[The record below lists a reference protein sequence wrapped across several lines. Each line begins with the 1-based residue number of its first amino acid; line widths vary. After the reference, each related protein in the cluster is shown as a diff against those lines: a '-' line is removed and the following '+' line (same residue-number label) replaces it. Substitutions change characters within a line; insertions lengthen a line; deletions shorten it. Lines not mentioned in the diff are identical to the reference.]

1 MQMIKRWFA
10 FILTI
15 SLVCSN
21 CSGITVYAQEET
33 ADTEASVS
41 ENNEDNSVADNNG
54 DNPIA
59 DNNEENP
66 SADNN
71 SEKPVTDEL
80 KEGDS
85 ETDPKKLPSLHI
97 GQLREGE
104 AFPDSEDTKFVYDI
118 PVSFE
123 LSDDVILFTNY
134 SLLTL
139 PEEENG
145 TLVWSIL
152 RGEKEM
158 TAGSTSLIQEE
169 DDWTGF
175 ETVPDSPYFTLTQN
189 DDVKSEYYRT
199 AELSAKGTAVTET
212 CDYYIRAAY
221 YYGTGDNM
229 EENFY
234 AAVTIP
240 FLPPEDADTNLTQE
254 DIADNTDDA
263 DSLSENSCDT
273 QDTIIEESPETE
285 TETETES
292 AQDVS
297 PEESDNDQTIEGTDD
312 TENTEDSEAIR
323 DISSSSEEKNDIVP
337 QQTKETIGVM
347 TLNKA
352 NVTLHPGDT
361 LPVSVT
367 IVPADSLAEITWTSS
382 DEDIASVDSNG
393 TITAISEGTARIT
406 ASCND
411 MSASVNVKV
420 VTADENEVYDLS
432 GDIWVDGFRKES
444 ADLVYTGQKIT
455 QDIRVYHKDTLLK
468 EKTDYTLS
476 YKNNVNAAAYN
487 SAKAPSV
494 TITLRGQYSG
504 SVTLYYTIL
513 PADISKIDIYN
524 PTGDNVSGYTQ
535 AVTYSK
541 NLKIPNP
548 ILTFGK
554 KNLTVNKD
562 YVCDYST
569 LPTDY
574 KKGDSYIA
582 GEINHYT
589 VNGIGNFTGS
599 IQIHLVIVNDKNL
612 NFSSASVTLGQKQY
626 EYHGTASPISEIT
639 IKSVKINNRILDKSL
654 YDFDV
659 YAEAIDGAY
668 IMVYPSSA
676 GEDAGYLGSKKVN
689 LSLTGDRS
697 IANASLG
704 EDWQE
709 SIVFSQKTL
718 NEEGGIY
725 QAKTKVLTYTSET
738 KTEILTEGID
748 YTVKYSN
755 AQKAGTVTVTFTG
768 KGRYKGTL
776 KKKYVI
782 TPNTD
787 KSNFT
792 ISWKNISGYDNGIPL
807 IAYQKDGVVPEFVLK
822 DQDGTV
828 LTNKT
833 DYTVKLKNN
842 KAPGVLMSCE
852 ITGKGNYKGYSQT
865 VSLMV
870 MTADISKGTLSVTD
884 KPYSSKKDAWKSKV
898 TIKDVNGK
906 TLSAGTDYSKELIYN
921 YEDMSGIPQAGTT
934 VTVTAQGIGCYKDSV
949 ISGTYRI
956 YQKNISQLKI
966 VIDPQEYTGEEITLT
981 SNDIHVYATSADQK
995 NGNELTEP
1003 CYEIM
1008 EYKNNI
1014 KAGTAKVTL
1023 RGTGSYGGTKTY
1035 SFKISKKAY
1044 QISHVKSIT
1053 LDKTNVT
1060 HSMVEGSKIVLT
1072 ARISPEDVANPTVI
1086 WSTSNSK
1093 VAVVETGLT
1102 TSIDGVLTVTGTV
1115 TVLQEGSVKITATT
1129 QDGNKKAQCQIKIIN
1144 APILV
1149 EAGQTIEGKVNAT
1162 YQLQMLFADGES
1174 WESNTANV
1182 EIESSN
1188 SNIVTADKTGRLI
1201 MKNPGFAIIRI
1212 YSNNRREVQQC
1223 YIIVNG
1229 GEINLSGDNVLT
1241 YNQPVGCTDDTDGIN
1256 KLLRDAEWSGGKWDT
1271 IYIPAGEYHINAE
1284 SREGFCGFGGL
1295 VLTDGQT
1302 LIMDPDTKLIA
1313 IGNSSENS
1321 QVIFAF
1327 GRNNIRISGGQII
1340 GERNS
1345 HTGSGGE
1352 WGHGISIQGCKNVI
1366 IENVEVSQCWGD
1378 GIYLG
1383 LYEGWDSAG
1392 KQKNFYGS
1400 NITIM
1405 NCNLHNNRRN
1415 NLSITDVDN
1424 VTVYKCQF
1432 SYAKGTDPQ
1441 YGIDIEP
1448 NLPRQHT
1455 CEKITLTNCTFTGNA
1470 KASMGIITSAR
1481 DITLENCTL
1490 DGNFY
1495 NMAGKNVVL
1504 RKTTIKGEI
1513 VDKTGGISRQ

>member
-15 SLVCSN
+15 SLVCSH

-41 ENNEDNSVADNNG
+41 ENTEDNSVADNNG

-59 DNNEENP
+59 DNSEENP
-66 SADNN
+66 ITDNN
-71 SEKPVTDEL
+71 EEKPVTDEL

-85 ETDPKKLPSLHI
+85 ETDPKELPSLHI

-104 AFPDSEDTKFVYDI
+104 SFPDSEDAKFVYDI

-123 LSDDVILFTNY
+123 LSDHVILFANY

-152 RGEKEM
+152 RGEKGM
-158 TAGSTSLIQEE
+158 TAGSTSLIREE
-169 DDWTGF
+169 DDWTDF
-175 ETVPDSPYFTLTQN
+175 ETVPASPYFTLTQN
-189 DDVKSEYYRT
+189 DNVKSEYYRT
-199 AELSAKGTAVTET
+199 AELSAKEMAVTET

-240 FLPPEDADTNLTQE
+240 YLPPKDADTSLTQE
-254 DIADNTDDA
+254 DVADTTDDA

-285 TETETES
+285 TES
-292 AQDVS
+292 AQDIS
-297 PEESDNDQTIEGTDD
+297 PEESDNDQTIEDTDD

-323 DISSSSEEKNDIVP
+323 DISSSSEEENDIVP

-347 TLNKA
+347 TLNKE

-361 LPVSVT
+361 LPVSAT

-382 DEDIASVDSNG
+382 DDDVATVDSNG
-393 TITAISEGTARIT
+393 TITAVSEGTARIT

-494 TITLRGQYSG
+494 TITLKGQYSG

-524 PTGDNVSGYTQ
+524 PTGDNMSGYTQ

-548 ILTFGK
+548 VLTFGK

-574 KKGDSYIA
+574 KKGDSYEA
-582 GEINHYT
+582 GKIYDYT

-599 IQIHLVIVNDKNL
+599 ILMHLVVVNDKNL
-612 NFSSASVTLGQKQY
+612 NFSSASVMLGQKQY
-626 EYHGTASPISEIT
+626 EYHGTALPKSEIT
-639 IKSVKINNRILDKSL
+639 IKSVKINNRILDESL

-676 GEDAGYLGSKKVN
+676 GEAAGYLGSKKVN
-689 LSLTGDRS
+689 LSLTGDRN

-787 KSNFT
+787 KGNFT
-792 ISWKNISGYDNGIPL
+792 VSWKNISGYDNGIPL
-807 IAYQKDGVVPEFVLK
+807 IAYQKGGAVPEFALK
-822 DQDGTV
+822 DQNGTV

-870 MTADISKGTLSVTD
+870 TTADISQGTLSVTD
-884 KPYSSKKDAWKSKV
+884 KPYSTKKDAWKSKV
-898 TIKDVNGK
+898 TIKDINGK
-906 TLSAGTDYSKELIYN
+906 TLLAGTDYSKELTYN
-921 YEDMSGIPQAGTT
+921 YEDMSGIPQAGST

-956 YQKNISQLKI
+956 YEKNISQLRI
-966 VIDPQEYTGEEITLT
+966 VIDTQEYTGEEITLT
-981 SNDIHVYATSADQK
+981 PADIHVYASSADQK
-995 NGNELTEP
+995 KGNELIES

-1053 LDKTNVT
+1053 LDKT
-1060 HSMVEGSKIVLT
+1060 SMTYSMAKGNKIVLT

-1102 TSIDGVLTVTGTV
+1102 TNVDGALSVTGTV
-1115 TVLQEGSVKITATT
+1115 TVLKEGTVKITATT

-1149 EAGQTIEGKVNAT
+1149 EAGQTIKGKVKDT
-1162 YQLQMLFADGES
+1162 YQLQMLFAGTET
-1174 WESNTANV
+1174 WKSNTAGI
-1182 EIESSN
+1182 ELESSN
-1188 SNIVTADKTGRLI
+1188 SDVVSVSSTGLLT
-1201 MKNPGFAIIRI
+1201 MKKQGAAVIKV
-1212 YSNNRREVQQC
+1212 YSNKRSYIQQC
-1223 YIIVNG
+1223 YVTVIG
-1229 GEINLSGDNVLT
+1229 DEEIPSGSKVLT
-1241 YNQPVGCTDDTDGIN
+1241 YQQPDGCTDDTPGIN
-1256 KLLRDAEWSGGKWDT
+1256 KLLRDAEWSNGRYDT
-1271 IYIPAGEYHINAE
+1271 VYIPAGVYHIDAV
-1284 SREGFCGFGGL
+1284 SSFGGL
-1295 VLTDGQT
+1295 VLTDDQS
-1302 LIMDPDTKLIA
+1302 LIMSPSALLIA
-1313 IGNSSENS
+1313 IGNSSANS
-1321 QVIFAF
+1321 QVILAF
-1327 GRNNIRISGGQII
+1327 GRDNVKISGGQII
-1340 GERNS
+1340 GERNE

-1352 WGHGISIQGCKNVI
+1352 WGHGISIQGCTNVT
-1366 IENVEVSQCWGD
+1366 IENVDISQCWGD

-1383 LYEGWDSAG
+1383 LYEGWDENG
-1392 KQKNFYGS
+1392 KDKLYYSSG
-1400 NITIM
+1400 ITITK
-1405 NCNLHNNRRN
+1405 CNLHHNRRN
-1415 NLSITDVDN
+1415 NLSITDADN
-1424 VTVYKCQF
+1424 VTIDHCQF
-1432 SYAKGTDPQ
+1432 SFAKGTDPQ

-1448 NLPRQHT
+1448 NLPKQHT
-1455 CEKITLTNCTFTGNA
+1455 CEKITLTDCTFTGNA
-1470 KASMGIITSAR
+1470 KASMGIITSAK

>member
-1 MQMIKRWFA
+1 MQMMKRWFA
-10 FILTI
+10 FMLTI

-33 ADTEASVS
+33 VAAEESVS
-41 ENNEDNSVADNNG
+41 ENNGENPVADEPKEY
-54 DNPIA
+54 DF
-59 DNNEENP
+59 NEVYNP
-66 SADNN
+66 SVE
-71 SEKPVTDEL
+71 EKAQHTEETPSVQDKTSDSITDTPE
-80 KEGDS
+80 
-85 ETDPKKLPSLHI
+85 LPSLHI
-97 GQLREGE
+97 GQLRKEE
-104 AFPDSEDTKFVYDI
+104 SFPDSEEIEFVYDV

-123 LSDDVILFTNY
+123 LSDHIILFANY

-139 PEEENG
+139 PEDGDG
-145 TLVWSIL
+145 TLIWSIL
-152 RGEKEM
+152 RGEKGM
-158 TAGSTSLIQEE
+158 AKGSVNLIREE
-169 DDWTGF
+169 DDWTGY
-175 ETVPDSPYFTLTQN
+175 ETVSDSPYFTLTQN
-189 DDVKSEYYRT
+189 DDAKSEYYQT
-199 AELSAKGTAVTET
+199 AELSAKDTAVLDTF
-212 CDYYIRAAY
+212 DYYIRAAY
-221 YYGTGDNM
+221 YCGTDDNLD
-229 EENFY
+229 ETFY

-240 FLPPEDADTNLTQE
+240 FLPLEDIDTNLIQE
-254 DIADNTDDA
+254 DAADTAKNDTD
-263 DSLSENSCDT
+263 SISENNYIA
-273 QDTIIEESPETE
+273 QDTVIEEYPETE
-285 TETETES
+285 PT
-292 AQDVS
+292 QDIF
-297 PEESDNDQTIEGTDD
+297 PEEVSNKQTHEDTTDTAVPEINRTIQD
-312 TENTEDSEAIR
+312 LSATSENE
-323 DISSSSEEKNDIVP
+323 SSTVP
-337 QQTKETIGVM
+337 QQTKETIGVL
-347 TLNKA
+347 TLNKEH
-352 NVTLHPGDT
+352 VTLHPGDT
-361 LPVSVT
+361 LSVRAT
-367 IVPADSLAEITWTSS
+367 IVPADILAKITWTSS
-382 DEDIASVDSNG
+382 GDDVATVDSTG
-393 TITAISEGTARIT
+393 TITAVSEGTVCIT

-420 VTADENEVYDLS
+420 ITSGENEVYDLS
-432 GDIWVDGFRKES
+432 GDIWIDGFRKES
-444 ADLVYTGQKIT
+444 SDLVYTSQKIT
-455 QDIRVYHKDTLLK
+455 QNIQVYYKDTLLK

-476 YKNNVNAAAYN
+476 YKNNINAAAYN

-494 TITLRGQYSG
+494 TITLKGQYSG

-524 PTGDNVSGYTQ
+524 PTGDNMSGYTQ

-548 ILTFGK
+548 VLTFCK

-562 YVCDYST
+562 YVCDYSS

-582 GEINHYT
+582 GKVYDYT
-589 VNGIGNFTGS
+589 VNGIGNYTGS
-599 IQIHLVIVNDKNL
+599 VQMHLVIVNDRNL

-626 EYHGTASPISEIT
+626 EYHGTALPKSEIT
-639 IKSVKINNRILDKSL
+639 IKNLKINNRILDESL
-654 YDFDV
+654 YDFEV

-668 IMVYPSSA
+668 IMVYPTSA
-676 GEDAGYLGSKKVN
+676 GEAAGYRGSKKVN
-689 LSLTGDRS
+689 LSLTGDRN

-738 KTEILTEGID
+738 NTDTLTEGVD

-755 AQKAGTVTVTFTG
+755 AQKAGTATVTFTG

-807 IAYQKDGVVPEFVLK
+807 IAYQKGGVVPEFVLK
-822 DQDGTV
+822 DQNGIV

-833 DYTVKLKNN
+833 NYTVKLKNN
-842 KAPGVLMSCE
+842 KTPGALMSCE
-852 ITGKGNYKGYSQT
+852 ITGKGNYKGYTQT

-870 MTADISKGTLSVTD
+870 MTADISLGTLSVTD
-884 KPYSSKKDAWKSKV
+884 KPYSTKKDAWKSKV
-898 TIKDVNGK
+898 TIKDINGK
-906 TLSAGTDYSKELIYN
+906 TLSAGTDYSKELTYS
-921 YEDMSGIPQAGTT
+921 YEDMSGVPQAGST
-934 VTVTAQGIGCYKDSV
+934 VTVTAQGIGCYRDSV

-956 YQKNISQLKI
+956 YEKNISQLKI
-966 VIDPQEYTGEEITLT
+966 VIDTQEYTGEEITLT
-981 SNDIHVYATSADQK
+981 PSDIHVYATSADQK
-995 NGNELTEP
+995 KGNELAES
-1003 CYEIM
+1003 CYEII

-1044 QISHVKSIT
+1044 QINHVKSIT
-1053 LDKTNVT
+1053 LDKTN
-1060 HSMVEGSKIVLT
+1060 LT
-1072 ARISPEDVANPTVI
+1072 YSIASENKLVITATIAPQNVANPTVI
-1086 WSTSNSK
+1086 WSSSDNK
-1093 VAVVETGLT
+1093 IAVVEATDMTEEYGT
-1102 TSIDGVLTVTGTV
+1102 ISIAATINTRKPGNVR
-1115 TVLQEGSVKITATT
+1115 ITATT

-1144 APILV
+1144 TPILV
-1149 EAGQTIEGKVNAT
+1149 EAGQTIAKEVGAT
-1162 YQLQMLFADGES
+1162 YQLHMQFADGES
-1174 WESNTANV
+1174 WESNTADI

-1188 SNIVTADKTGRLI
+1188 TNIVTADKTGQLT

-1223 YIIVNG
+1223 YIKVSG

-1241 YNQPVGCTDDTDGIN
+1241 YKQPVGCTDDTDGIN
-1256 KLLRDAEWSGGKWDT
+1256 TLLRDAEWSNGKWDT

-1327 GRNNIRISGGQII
+1327 GRDNIRISGGRII

-1352 WGHGISIQGCKNVI
+1352 WGHGISIQGCTNVI
-1366 IENVEVSQCWGD
+1366 IENVDISQCWGD

-1392 KQKNFYGS
+1392 NRKNFYGS

-1405 NCNLHNNRRN
+1405 NCSLHNNRRN

-1448 NLPRQHT
+1448 NLPGSHT
-1455 CEKITLTNCTFTGNA
+1455 CEKITLLDSTFTGNA
-1470 KASMGIITSAR
+1470 KASMGIITSAK

-1504 RKTTIKGEI
+1504 RNTSIKGEI
-1513 VDKTGGISRQ
+1513 VDKTGGIKRQ